1 MDRKP
6 YFILFWWLKVIFD
19 TSELFQMS
27 KYGIVRKKNK
37 NKSLAPFWR
46 FDRSDFKLQNI
57 PPREK
62 LYIWKSLIL
71 YCSDDQSDFWHFQ
84 AISNGQVWHS
94 KKKASLQLHFEGLTD
109 LTSNCK
115 TYHLEELYRQK
126 ALFYTVLM
134 VKSDFWH
141 FQAIS
146 NDQIWYSKKKK
157 SKSLA
162 PFWRFDRSDF
172 NLQNI
177 PPGKVIWK
185 KALFYTVLIIKSDFW
200 HFQALSNGQIW
211 HSKKKQVSSSILK
224 A

>member
-1 MDRKP
+1 M
-6 YFILFWWLKVIFD
+6 IKVIFHI
-19 TSELFQMS
+19 SRLFQMV
-27 KYGIVRKKNK
+27 KYGIV
-37 NKSLAPFWR
+37 
-46 FDRSDFKLQNI
+46 
-57 PPREK
+57 
-62 LYIWKSLIL
+62 
-71 YCSDDQSDFWHFQ
+71 
-84 AISNGQVWHS
+84 

-109 LTSNCK
+109 PTSNCK

-146 NDQIWYSKKKK
+146 NDQIWYSKKK

-177 PPGKVIWK
+177 PPGEVIWK

>member
-1 MDRKP
+1 MVKSD
-6 YFILFWWLKVIFD
+6 FWH
-19 TSELFQMS
+19 FQAISNDQIWYS
-27 KYGIVRKKNK
+27 KKKS
-37 NKSLAPFWR
+37 KSLAPFWR
-46 FDRSDFKLQNI
+46 FDRSDFNLQNI
-57 PPREK
+57 PPGEV
-62 LYIWKSLIL
+62 IWKKALFYTVLIIK
-71 YCSDDQSDFWHFQ
+71 SDFWHFQ
-84 AISNGQVWHS
+84 ALSNGQIWHS

-109 LTSNCK
+109 LTSNWK
-115 TYHLEELYRQK
+115 THPLGEVYGQK

-141 FQAIS
+141 FRAVS
-146 NDQIWYSKKKK
+146 NGQIWYSKKKK